1 LKIAV
6 NVNRPK
12 EIRTVD
18 MIAERTSTLAVAS
31 LATALVLVIF
41 TVPLTTLT
49 STAQVLGAGPG
60 AQAWILSAM
69 SVGAASALLGSGAIG
84 DDYGRRR
91 TFVAGTV
98 VLALASVLGALAPNA
113 LLLIIA
119 RVVQGLGGGAILA
132 CGLGLIGQAYPG
144 RALARATGIWAAALG
159 AGVAVGPILSAGL
172 DHLGGWTLPY
182 WFSALASGVLAV
194 AGRALLAESR
204 ADNPRRVDLPG
215 TLLLGLGM
223 AALLAGLT
231 ESRTGW
237 QQPSVYGLLI
247 GGVLL
252 LAGFVAFERRI
263 ASPMLDLRL
272 FRSPD
277 FVGATIAAL
286 ASGAG
291 VLAIMSLIP
300 MILHRAMGV
309 GTVAGAFVL
318 LAWSATTAVTA
329 IAARWIPATPRSLLF
344 GGLIACAAGQLA
356 VYGLQADSSIIRVIP
371 GMLLAGAANGVLN
384 AALGRQAVASVPADR
399 SAMGS
404 GANNTARYLGSA
416 TGLTV
421 AAILITHAG
430 AAGGTAGLLSGWNM
444 AVLVSV
450 AFSLLGALAVFLAR
464 ERTAAS
470 CEGRGAPA

>member
-1 LKIAV
+1 MRIHQEDRAS
-6 NVNRPK
+6 NGP
-12 EIRTVD
+12 
-18 MIAERTSTLAVAS
+18 TLAIAS
-31 LATALVLVIF
+31 LATALVLIIF

-49 STAQVLGAGPG
+49 STAEALGAGPA

-91 TFVAGTV
+91 TFVAGTI

-113 LLLIIA
+113 LLLNIA
-119 RVVQGLGGGAILA
+119 RIVQGVGGGAILA
-132 CGLGLIGQAYPG
+132 CGLGLIGHAYPG

-159 AGVAVGPILSAGL
+159 AGVAVGPILSAWL

-182 WFSALASGVLAV
+182 WFSALAAAVLAI
-194 AGRALLAESR
+194 AGRMLLAESH
-204 ADNPRRVDLPG
+204 ALSPRRIDIIG
-215 TLLLGLGM
+215 SLLLGFGM
-223 AALLAGLT
+223 AAFLAALT

-237 QQPSVYGLLI
+237 SQPSVYVLL
-247 GGVLL
+247 VSALLL
-252 LAGFVAFERRI
+252 LAGFVAVERRLV
-263 ASPMLDLRL
+263 SPMLDLSL
-272 FRSPD
+272 FRKPD

-291 VLAIMSLIP
+291 VLSIMSLIP
-300 MILHRAMGV
+300 IILQRAIGV
-309 GTVAGAFVL
+309 SIVLGAIVL
-318 LAWSATTAVTA
+318 LAWSATSAVTA
-329 IAARWIPATPRSLLF
+329 MIAHWIPANPRNLMT

-356 VYGLQADSSIIRVIP
+356 VYGLHADSPVVRVIP

-416 TGLTV
+416 IGLTV
-421 AAILITHAG
+421 SAVLITRAG
-430 AAGGTAGLLSGWNM
+430 AASGTAGLLSGWNM

-464 ERTAAS
+464 EPRLRNERCAD
-470 CEGRGAPA
+470 EKEFN